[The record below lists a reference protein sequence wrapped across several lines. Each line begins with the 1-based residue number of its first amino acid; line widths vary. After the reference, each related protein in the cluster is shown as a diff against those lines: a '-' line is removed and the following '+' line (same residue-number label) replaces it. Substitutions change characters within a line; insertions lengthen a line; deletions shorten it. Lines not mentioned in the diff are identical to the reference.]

1 MGNNVVLPYS
11 WLQVCG
17 RVHWSGAIEK
27 QETETL
33 LHSAIV
39 LICSPEGASLPLQP
53 RDMSQTWHKLDE
65 TVNINS
71 QMHRHNQQLQPIY
84 LFIYCKMTSGG
95 KTTKI
100 KKVYSPTLLSY
111 TIQCSFLAVNFCLIQ
126 QLTV

>member
-1 MGNNVVLPYS
+1 MENNVVLPYS

-17 RVHWSGAIEK
+17 RVHWSGAVEK

-39 LICSPEGASLPLQP
+39 LICSPQGASLPLQP
-53 RDMSQTWHKLDE
+53 GDMSQTWQKLDE

-84 LFIYCKMTSGG
+84 L
-95 KTTKI
+95 
-100 KKVYSPTLLSY
+100 KKQQLYSPTLLSY
-111 TIQCSFLAVNFCLIQ
+111 TIQCNFLAVNFHLIQ

>member
-1 MGNNVVLPYS
+1 MGNTVVLPYS

-17 RVHWSGAIEK
+17 RVHWSGAVEK

-39 LICSPEGASLPLQP
+39 LICSPQGASLPLQP
-53 RDMSQTWHKLDE
+53 RDMSQTWQKLDE

-71 QMHRHNQQLQPIY
+71 QMHRHNQQLQPIH
-84 LFIYCKMTSGG
+84 LFIYCKMTTGG

-100 KKVYSPTLLSY
+100 LKNNDIL
-111 TIQCSFLAVNFCLIQ
+111 
-126 QLTV
+126 QLYWATQFNAIFWL

>member
-17 RVHWSGAIEK
+17 RVHWSGAVEK

-33 LHSAIV
+33 LHSALV
-39 LICSPEGASLPLQP
+39 LICSPQGASLPLQP
-53 RDMSQTWHKLDE
+53 RDMSQTWQKLDE

-84 LFIYCKMTSGG
+84 L
-95 KTTKI
+95 
-100 KKVYSPTLLSY
+100 KKKNYILQLYWAT
-111 TIQCSFLAVNFCLIQ
+111 QFNANFWL
-126 QLTV
+126 